1 MVAFNGK
8 SLPCGIQYFLISYR
22 VWHTIAYFYIK
33 SFPLFWNKYPGSVRR
48 MRAQLTHNAQLMGIH
63 LPQYFLLD
71 ASGTKYC
78 IVLPSKEHKH
88 SLIYI
93 VKAH

>member
-1 MVAFNGK
+1 MLRIFSVVFN
-8 SLPCGIQYFLISYR
+8 IFNFLLDM
-22 VWHTIAYFYIK
+22 AYNCIFLHK
-33 SFPLFWNKYPGSVRR
+33 EFPLFWNKYPGRERR
-48 MRAQLTHNAQLMGIH
+48 MRAHLTHNAQLMGIH

-78 IVLPSKEHKH
+78 IALPSKEHKY

-93 VKAH
+93 VKTH